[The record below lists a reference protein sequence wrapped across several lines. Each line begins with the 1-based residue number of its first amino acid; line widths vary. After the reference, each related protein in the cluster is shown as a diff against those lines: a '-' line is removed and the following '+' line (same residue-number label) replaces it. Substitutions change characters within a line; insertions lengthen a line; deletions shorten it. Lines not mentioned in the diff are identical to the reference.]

1 MKSAFVK
8 LVLAGMF
15 CMLSTS
21 AISQKVGLLL
31 GSFVSDRWYL
41 DQKLFADRI
50 TELGGECLIEIGYD
64 AQEQLVLADKLLKS
78 GVNVLVVVALDGVKA
93 SPIVTMAAE
102 RDVPVVCYDRLIL
115 NNDVSIYVSFDN
127 EKVGRMQAEYMV
139 SRFPTGKY
147 MLINGPTTDHNAVLF
162 RKGQLDVLRPLL
174 DSGRITLVHDHIL
187 QSWSAINAFEF
198 SNDYF
203 NSDKEKPDVILA
215 ANDAIAN
222 GILQAL
228 PPENKGKIAITG
240 QDADLNGI
248 RNIIGGHQSMT
259 VYKPIRKLANT
270 AAEVAMT
277 LATGKHV
284 KGNEMITAGTVSVKA
299 ILLEPIIVDN
309 FNYKETVVKD
319 GHVSLSEVVKNLG
332 KAFEAERN
340 RIQLALL
347 LKEKALEVEQKKNQ
361 RQIFLVVLVFLGLM
375 LAALSFTIYQKH
387 RNNRLLNIQKQVIEK
402 KNEELQKINAQLQV
416 LNEELRG
423 QKEQISHQ
431 RDAIT
436 RQKEELISV
445 NEIIAAQKDAIQYQN
460 ESLEKEV
467 HKRTTELIQYIRQL
481 EQYSFVTAHN
491 LRAPVARII
500 GLAELVKMHQ
510 DRPEEARFMIGK
522 LVESSQELD
531 LVFRELNSILD
542 IRTFSMEIF
551 SQVNLEEEL
560 SNIKGNL
567 QTEIQQNEAI
577 IQNNFDSVAT
587 LFSIKP
593 YIHSI
598 LFNLISN
605 AIKYRDPARPPVIR
619 IHTEKLTDNR
629 VLLSVA
635 DNGLGIDMLY
645 VDKVFQL
652 YKRFHFH
659 VEGRGIGLFLVKTQV
674 DSLGGKIEIESE
686 VNKGTTINIYLQQSH
701 TNGKH

>member
-1 MKSAFVK
+1 
-8 LVLAGMF
+8 
-15 CMLSTS
+15 
-21 AISQKVGLLL
+21 
-31 GSFVSDRWYL
+31 
-41 DQKLFADRI
+41 
-50 TELGGECLIEIGYD
+50 
-64 AQEQLVLADKLLKS
+64 
-78 GVNVLVVVALDGVKA
+78 
-93 SPIVTMAAE
+93 
-102 RDVPVVCYDRLIL
+102 
-115 NNDVSIYVSFDN
+115 
-127 EKVGRMQAEYMV
+127 
-139 SRFPTGKY
+139 
-147 MLINGPTTDHNAVLF
+147 
-162 RKGQLDVLRPLL
+162 
-174 DSGRITLVHDHIL
+174 
-187 QSWSAINAFEF
+187 
-198 SNDYF
+198 
-203 NSDKEKPDVILA
+203 
-215 ANDAIAN
+215 
-222 GILQAL
+222 
-228 PPENKGKIAITG
+228 
-240 QDADLNGI
+240 
-248 RNIIGGHQSMT
+248 MT

-467 HKRTTELIQYIRQL
+467 HKRTT
-481 EQYSFVTAHN
+481 
-491 LRAPVARII
+491 
-500 GLAELVKMHQ
+500 VKMHQ